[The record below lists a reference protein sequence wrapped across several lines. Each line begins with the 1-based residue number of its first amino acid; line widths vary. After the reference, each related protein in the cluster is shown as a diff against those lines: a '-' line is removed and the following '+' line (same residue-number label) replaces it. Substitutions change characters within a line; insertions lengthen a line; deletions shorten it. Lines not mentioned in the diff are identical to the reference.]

1 MAKLK
6 PRIPGSFLFQRIM
19 SLAHPDY
26 PESAIEDLGVTV
38 NYFSNVLTRGA
49 LEKFVTGPAATLHN
63 T

>member
-19 SLAHPDY
+19 SYAH
-26 PESAIEDLGVTV
+26 PESAIEDLAVTV

-49 LEKFVTGPAATLHN
+49 LEKFVTGPAVRYT
-63 T
+63 TRDT